1 MSVSMRAALPETGFA
16 ELAAISNF
24 SFLHGAAHPQEMVE
38 TAAALGYRAIG
49 LADRNTLAGIV
60 RGHVAARDAGLRYLP
75 GARLV
80 TQCGFEVL
88 AYPCQRA
95 DYAALSQCL
104 TRGNRR
110 GRKGQCVLP
119 FDDVLALAQQAN
131 LCWLA
136 VPPLD
141 IEAQE
146 AGFGDKL
153 AALAAQSSRVY
164 ALLVPLYGAD
174 DAARFRKIAAMA
186 SWANAELLASF
197 DPLYHVAERRPV
209 QDVVTCIRHHVS
221 LPEAGYHLSLNAER
235 HLKPASEAMR
245 LFADWPEALHNI
257 DAVLNACQF
266 SLDQLSYQYPEDVFD
281 TSRSP
286 QELLA
291 KLAWDG
297 AAARYPD
304 GIPDKIRTLL
314 THELQLIEGLDYAP
328 YFLTVHDLVRFARSK
343 RILCQGRGSAAN
355 SAVCYYIG
363 ITAVD
368 PSSLDFLFERF
379 LSPERNEPPDIDIDF
394 EHERREEVI
403 QYIYQ
408 KYGRER
414 ASIAATV
421 ITYRARSAVREVA
434 KVMGLSGDVASAL
447 LALNWGGGGKPP
459 PREHILEAGLDPEAP
474 GIAATLALAGQIIGF
489 PRHLSQHVGGFVIT
503 QDRLDCMVPIG
514 NAAMAERTFIEW
526 DKDDLDALGLL
537 KIDVL
542 ALGMLS
548 AIRRSF
554 DLIAAHHG
562 KTYELADVPIEDS
575 AVYDMLCRAESVGV
589 FQVES
594 RAQMN
599 MLPRLKPR
607 DFYDLVVQVAI
618 VRPGPIQ
625 GDMVHPYLRRRN
637 GEEAVEFPSQEL
649 EDVLGKT
656 LGVPLFQ
663 EQAMR
668 IAVVA
673 AGFTPSEA
681 DRLRRAMATFRK
693 SGVIHEFGVRLM
705 DGMQAR
711 GYERAFAERCF
722 KQIEGFG
729 EYGFPESHAASFA
742 LLVYVSAWLK
752 HHYPAAFCAALL
764 NSQPMG
770 FYAPAQLVTE
780 AQRQGVRVLPVC
792 LNASDA
798 EADLEASDDAT
809 APSNATAV
817 RLGFNQVMGLLQADA
832 AALVA
837 ARALGGA
844 FDSVADCA
852 ARTSVS
858 VSTLERLARADA
870 FACLGL
876 SRRQALWAV
885 RALAPESKAPG
896 LPLFERQTSDGAA
909 LREEERAAILPA
921 LAPGME
927 VLEDY
932 ASLRLSLKNHP
943 LAFLRAPLT
952 QAQVQPLSVL
962 QKAPSG
968 KRVSVAGLVIC
979 RQRPGSAKGVVF
991 LTLED
996 ETGNGNM
1003 VVWPDRFER
1012 FRRVVIGARLIRID
1026 GRVQRNGI
1034 VVHLVA
1040 EQISDMSGDLVHLLH
1055 EKGLQSAKDLPK
1067 PLRSKSQT
1075 GRRTPREMA
1084 WKGAP

>member
-1 MSVSMRAALPETGFA
+1 MSGQAAFA

-49 LADRNTLAGIV
+49 LADRNTLAGVV
-60 RGHVAARDAGLRYLP
+60 RGHMAAREAGLRYLP

-80 TQCGFEVL
+80 TQCGFEVI
-88 AYPCQRA
+88 AYPRSRA
-95 DYAALSQCL
+95 AYAALSQCL
-104 TRGNRR
+104 TQANRR
-110 GRKGQCVLP
+110 GAKGACLLT
-119 FDDVLALAQQAN
+119 FDDVLGLARHAA

-136 VPPLD
+136 VPPGQKHDAFATRLT
-141 IEAQE
+141 
-146 AGFGDKL
+146 
-153 AALAAQSSRVY
+153 ALASASSHVY

-174 DAARFRKIAAMA
+174 DKARFAAIAAQA
-186 SWANAELLASF
+186 DWAGAGLLASF
-197 DPLYHVAERRPV
+197 DPLYHLPARRPV
-209 QDVVTCIRHHVS
+209 HDVVSCIRQHVT
-221 LPEAGYHLSLNAER
+221 LAEAGYRLAANAER
-235 HLKPASEAMR
+235 HLKPVAEAAR
-245 LFADWPEALHNI
+245 LFADYPQALANI
-257 DAVLNACQF
+257 EVVLAACDF
-266 SLDQLSYQYPEDVFD
+266 SLDELAYQYPEDAFD
-281 TSRSP
+281 ADLSP
-286 QELLA
+286 QALLE
-291 KLAWDG
+291 KLTWAG
-297 AAARYPD
+297 AHARFPE
-304 GIPDKIRTLL
+304 GVPEKLDKLIR
-314 THELQLIEGLDYAP
+314 HELGLIAELNYAP

-355 SAVCYYIG
+355 SAVCYCIG

-368 PSSLDFLFERF
+368 PSRLDLLFERF
-379 LSPERNEPPDIDIDF
+379 ISAERNEPPDIDIDF

-408 KYGRER
+408 KYGRAR
-414 ASIAATV
+414 AGIAATV
-421 ITYRARSAVREVA
+421 VTYRARSAVREVA

-447 LALNWGGGGKPP
+447 LALNWGGGSAPP
-459 PREHILEAGLDPEAP
+459 PRAHIIEVGLDPDVP
-474 GIAATLALAGQIIGF
+474 GIAATLHLAGQLIGF

-503 QDRLDCMVPIG
+503 NDRLDCLVPIG
-514 NAAMAERTFIEW
+514 NAAMADRTFIEW
-526 DKDDLDALGLL
+526 DKDDLDALGML

-562 KTYELADVPIEDS
+562 KVYELADVPAEDS
-575 AVYDMLCRAESVGV
+575 TVYDMLCRAESIGV

-607 DFYDLVVQVAI
+607 DFYDLVVEVAI

-637 GEEAVEFPSQEL
+637 GEEPVEFPSEELQE
-649 EDVLGKT
+649 VLGKT

-668 IAVVA
+668 IAIVA
-673 AGFTPSEA
+673 AGFTPAEA

-693 SGVIHEFGVRLM
+693 TGIIHEFGLRLV
-705 DGMQAR
+705 DGMVAR
-711 GYERAFAERCF
+711 GYERDFAERCF

-752 HHYPAAFCAALL
+752 HHYPDAFCAALI

-770 FYAPAQLVTE
+770 FYAPAQLVAE
-780 AQRQGVRVLPVC
+780 AKRQGVHVLPVC
-792 LNASDA
+792 INASDA
-798 EADLEASDDAT
+798 EADLEDMGERIAL
-809 APSNATAV
+809 
-817 RLGFNQVMGLLQADA
+817 RLGFNQIGGLLRADA
-832 AALVA
+832 DALVE
-837 ARALGGA
+837 ARRVNGP

-852 ARTSVS
+852 ARSGVG
-858 VSTLERLARADA
+858 VATLERLARADA
-870 FACLGL
+870 FAGLGL

-885 RALAPESKAPG
+885 RALAPESKAAA
-896 LPLFERQTSDGAA
+896 LPLFDGQGVAIAA
-909 LREEERAAILPA
+909 PEDERAAALPA
-921 LAPGME
+921 LPSGME

-943 LAFLRAPLT
+943 MAFLRDGLHKAH
-952 QAQVQPLSVL
+952 VQPLAAL
-962 QKAPSG
+962 QHAPNG
-968 KRVSVAGLVIC
+968 KRISVAGLVIC

-996 ETGNGNM
+996 ETGNGNI

-1012 FRRVVIGARLIRID
+1012 YRRVTIGARLIRIE
-1026 GRVQRNGI
+1026 GRVQRSGI
-1034 VVHLVA
+1034 VVHVVA
-1040 EQISDMSGDLVHLLH
+1040 ERMHDMSADL
-1055 EKGLQSAKDLPK
+1055 LQLMGRHGMDSTADLPK
-1067 PLRSKSQT
+1067 PLRPKKQTAKQT

-1084 WKGAP
+1084 FRGE

>member
-1 MSVSMRAALPETGFA
+1 MKEIMRASVRERQAEAGFA

-24 SFLHGAAHPQEMVE
+24 SFLRGAAHPQEMVE

-80 TQCGFEVL
+80 TQCGFEVV
-88 AYPCQRA
+88 AYPCHQA
-95 DYAALSQCL
+95 AYAALSQCL

-110 GRKGQCVLP
+110 GQKGQCVLHL
-119 FDDVLALAQQAN
+119 DDVLTLAQTAE
-131 LCWLA
+131 LCWLS
-136 VPPLD
+136 VPPAQV
-141 IEAQE
+141 EA
-146 AGFGDKL
+146 ADFRDNL
-153 AALAAQSSRVY
+153 AALAAVSQNVY

-174 DAARFRKIAAMA
+174 DETRFRKIAALA
-186 SWANAELLASF
+186 SWAKADLLASF
-197 DPLYHVAERRPV
+197 DPLYHVAERRAV
-209 QDVVTCIRHHVS
+209 QDVVTCIRQHVS
-221 LPEAGYHLSLNAER
+221 LPEAGYRLNANAER
-235 HLKPASEAMR
+235 HLKPAREAVR
-245 LFADWPEALHNI
+245 LFAEWPEALDNI
-257 DAVLNACQF
+257 DDVLEACTF

-281 TSRSP
+281 TTRSP

-297 AAARYPD
+297 AAAHYPK
-304 GIPDKIRTLL
+304 GIPKKISDLV
-314 THELQLIEGLDYAP
+314 THELRLIEGLDYAP

-368 PSSLDFLFERF
+368 PSRLDLLFERF
-379 LSPERNEPPDIDIDF
+379 LSPERKEPPDIDIDF
-394 EHERREEVI
+394 EHERREEII

-447 LALNWGGGGKPP
+447 LALSWGGGSRPP
-459 PREHILEAGLDPEAP
+459 PRDYIVEAGLDPDAP
-474 GIAATLALAGQIIGF
+474 GIAATLALAGQLIGF

-503 QDRLDCMVPIG
+503 QNRLDCLVPIG

-562 KTYELADVPIEDS
+562 QVFELADVPTEDS
-575 AVYDMLCRAESVGV
+575 TVYDMLCRAESVGV

-649 EDVLGKT
+649 EGVLGKT

-705 DGMQAR
+705 DGMVAR
-711 GYERAFAERCF
+711 GYERDFAERCF

-752 HHYPAAFCAALL
+752 QHYPAAFCAALL

-770 FYAPAQLVTE
+770 FYAPAQLVAE
-780 AQRQGVRVLPVC
+780 AQRQGVCVLPVC

-798 EADLEASDDAT
+798 EADLEAEDGAM
-809 APSNATAV
+809 AL
-817 RLGFNQVMGLLQADA
+817 RLGFNQIMGLLQADA
-832 AALVA
+832 EALVA

-852 ARTSVS
+852 ARSGIG

-870 FACLGL
+870 FAALGL

-885 RALAPESKAPG
+885 RALAPESKAPS
-896 LPLFERQTSDGAA
+896 LPLFESQIGDGQAI
-909 LREEERAAILPA
+909 REEERKAVLPA

-943 LAFLRAPLT
+943 LAFLRAQLSREH
-952 QAQVQPLSVL
+952 VQPLSFL
-962 QKAPSG
+962 QNAPSG
-968 KRVSVAGLVIC
+968 RRVSVVGLVIC

-1012 FRRVVIGARLIRID
+1012 FRRVVIGARLIRIE

-1040 EQISDMSGDLVHLLH
+1040 EHVSDMSDDLVQLMHH
-1055 EKGLQSAKDLPK
+1055 QGLDSPADLPK

-1084 WKGAP
+1084 WKGIS

>member
-1 MSVSMRAALPETGFA
+1 MRSAHGFA

-49 LADRNTLAGIV
+49 LADRNTLAGVV
-60 RGHVAARDAGLRYLP
+60 RGHVAAKQAGLRYLP

-80 TQCGFEVL
+80 TQCGFEVI
-88 AYPCQRA
+88 AYPRSRA
-95 DYAALSQCL
+95 AYGALSQCL
-104 TRGNRR
+104 TQANRR
-110 GRKGQCVLP
+110 GAKGQCLLSME
-119 FDDVLALAQQAN
+119 DIISLARHAALCWIGVPPATLQTAFRDRLAQ
-131 LCWLA
+131 
-136 VPPLD
+136 
-141 IEAQE
+141 
-146 AGFGDKL
+146 L
-153 AALAAQSSRVY
+153 AAVTDHAY

-174 DAARFRKIAAMA
+174 DKARFVDIAAQA
-186 SWANAELLASF
+186 DWAGVGLLAGF
-197 DPLYHVAERRPV
+197 DPLYHTPERRAM
-209 QDVVTCIRHHVS
+209 QDVVSCIRQHVT
-221 LPEAGYHLSLNAER
+221 LAEAGYRLAANAER
-235 HLKPASEAMR
+235 HLKPVEEAMR
-245 LFADWPEALHNI
+245 LFADYPQALANI
-257 DAVLNACQF
+257 DKVLAACDF
-266 SLDQLSYQYPEDVFD
+266 SLDELAYQYPQDAFD
-281 TSRSP
+281 AALSP
-286 QELLA
+286 QMLLE
-291 KLAWDG
+291 KLAWEG
-297 AAARYPD
+297 ARARFPD
-304 GIPDKIRTLL
+304 GVPQKLDKLIR
-314 THELQLIEGLDYAP
+314 HELALIGELNYAP

-355 SAVCYYIG
+355 SAVCYCIG
-363 ITAVD
+363 VTAVD
-368 PSSLDFLFERF
+368 PSRLDLLFERF
-379 LSPERNEPPDIDIDF
+379 ISAERNEPPDIDIDF

-403 QYIYQ
+403 QYIYE
-408 KYGRER
+408 KYGRDR
-414 ASIAATV
+414 AGIAATV
-421 ITYRARSAVREVA
+421 ITYRSRSAVREVA

-447 LALNWGGGGKPP
+447 LALNWGSGSAPP
-459 PREHILEAGLDPEAP
+459 PRDHIIEAGLDPDVPA
-474 GIAATLALAGQIIGF
+474 IAATLHLAGQLIGF

-503 QDRLDCMVPIG
+503 NDRLDTLVPIG
-514 NAAMAERTFIEW
+514 NAAMADRTFIEW
-526 DKDDLDALGLL
+526 DKDDLDALGML

-562 KTYELADVPIEDS
+562 KVFELADVPAEDS
-575 AVYDMLCRAESVGV
+575 AVYDMLCRAESIGV

-607 DFYDLVVQVAI
+607 DFYDLVVEVAI

-637 GEEAVEFPSQEL
+637 GEEPVEFPSEEL

-668 IAVVA
+668 IAIVA

-693 SGVIHEFGVRLM
+693 TGIIHEFGLRLV
-705 DGMQAR
+705 DGMVAR
-711 GYERAFAERCF
+711 GYARDFAGRCF

-752 HHYPAAFCAALL
+752 HHYPDAFCAALI

-770 FYAPAQLVTE
+770 FYAPAQLVSE
-780 AQRQGVRVLPVC
+780 ARRQGVTILPVC
-792 LNASDA
+792 INASDA
-798 EADLEASDDAT
+798 EADLEDMGAGIAL
-809 APSNATAV
+809 
-817 RLGFNQVMGLLQADA
+817 RLGFNQITGLLKADA
-832 AALVA
+832 EALVA
-837 ARALGGA
+837 ARRNGGA

-852 ARTSVS
+852 ARAAIGVA
-858 VSTLERLARADA
+858 TLERLARADA
-870 FACLGL
+870 FAGLGL

-885 RALAPESKAPG
+885 RALAPESKAAA
-896 LPLFERQTSDGAA
+896 LPLFDGQGIAVSAPEDETAA
-909 LREEERAAILPA
+909 ALPA
-921 LAPGME
+921 LPPGME

-943 LAFLRAPLT
+943 LAFLRGDLHS
-952 QAQVQPLSVL
+952 QGVQPLSVL
-962 QKAPSG
+962 QDAPNG

-996 ETGNGNM
+996 ETGNGNI

-1012 FRRVVIGARLIRID
+1012 YRRVTIGARLMRIE
-1026 GRVQRNGI
+1026 GRVQRSGI

-1040 EQISDMSGDLVHLLH
+1040 ERMHDMSAALLQLMGRH
-1055 EKGLQSAKDLPK
+1055 GMDSTADLPK
-1067 PLRSKSQT
+1067 PLRPKKQT
-1075 GRRTPREMA
+1075 GRKTPREMA
-1084 WKGAP
+1084 FRGE